1 MKMFVNFEKMLYYP
15 DFKIGGVQQ
24 NVIALTKE
32 ATIYSIRKPDLKR
45 MT

>member
-1 MKMFVNFEKMLYYP
+1 MKMFVNFEKMFYYP

-24 NVIALTKE
+24 NIIALTKE
-32 ATIYSIRKPDLKR
+32 ATIYSIRKRDLKR

>member
-24 NVIALTKE
+24 NIIALTKE
-32 ATIYSIRKPDLKR
+32 AAIYSIQKPDSKR
-45 MT
+45 IT